1 MAVFRVEKNRNYT
14 VMSNYH
20 LRDTN
25 LSLKAIGLLSKMLS
39 LTEEWDYTTR
49 GLASICKEGVDA
61 IGAAL
66 KELEVSGYLV
76 RRQLR
81 DDKGRITDTEYTIY
95 ESPHTPLPDT
105 PYPDTEKPYMDKPD
119 TDAPCTEKP
128 AQLNIDITSKE
139 EPNTDLFITDTSNP
153 YPSNPPTPTA
163 YRARQNAGYDGMG
176 YEDARE
182 TVKENIEYDCLVSDP
197 KQNRER
203 LDEVVDLI
211 AETLCSRKEYI
222 VIAGDEYPAALVKDK
237 LLKVNS
243 SHIEYVFDCID
254 KNTTYIRNIKKYM
267 LASLFNAPSTI
278 DSYYTSLVN
287 HDLYGNDQH
296 GK

>member
-20 LRDTN
+20 LRDKN
-25 LSLKAIGLLSKMLS
+25 LTLKSIGLLSKMLS

-105 PYPDTEKPYMDKPD
+105 TCPYTEKPYLDKPD
-119 TDAPCTEKP
+119 TGAPRTEKP

-139 EPNTDLFITDTSNP
+139 KPNTDSFITDTSNP
-153 YPSNPPTPTA
+153 YQSNPPTPTA
-163 YRARQNAGYDGMG
+163 YRARQNAEYDGMG
-176 YEDARE
+176 YEEARE
-182 TVKENIEYDCLVSDP
+182 TVRENIEYDCFVSDP

-211 AETLCSRKEYI
+211 AETLCSRKDFI

-237 LLKVNS
+237 LLKINS
-243 SHIEYVFDCID
+243 SHIEYVFDCLNQ
-254 KNTTYIRNIKKYM
+254 NTTYVRNIKKYM
-267 LASLFNAPSTI
+267 LALFNAPSTI
-278 DSYYTSLVN
+278 DSYYSALVN
-287 HDLYGNDQH
+287 HDLYGDGLR